1 MQELTA
7 VCSDKSKERGLLATL
22 SDVQVQEES
31 GELNL
36 SSVAKTLSA
45 TDLADS
51 TDLFDSFCQSIYAFF
66 SWRTDHVAANFVQS
80 TELVTWLA
88 AEEHNTDYGKIL
100 ANTVQ

>member
-1 MQELTA
+1 MQELAA

-22 SDVQVQEES
+22 SDVQVQGKS

-51 TDLFDSFCQSIYAFF
+51 TELFGSICQSIYAFF
-66 SWRTDHVAANFVQS
+66 SWRTDRVAAHFVQP
-80 TELVTWLA
+80 TGL
-88 AEEHNTDYGKIL
+88 IM
-100 ANTVQ
+100 